1 MENLIERL
9 NKAID
14 IEYDTKNTE
23 LDNLSV
29 LPLKERI
36 LKGESIGNLRA
47 TFLPIRQGSGEIS
60 FKQVTVTCEDNSSK
74 FRDGSPVILKK
85 DNYAFELNIL
95 KDDGETLVLLSGYSM
110 YGLPSSLDGSN
121 GWELTVAKVDI
132 RNIVKKS
139 IEILDRDQEKRAYIS
154 GIFSGSILPDIST
167 MRNEKAINLVENTN
181 LNPTQKLAFTKAY
194 ATRNYYLIQ
203 GPPGSGKTL
212 LLAHLA
218 LEFAKEGKK
227 VLITAATH
235 TAINNA
241 LQKASILSQYPHI
254 IKVGKSHQKESLNA
268 NGSTAKNIPD
278 FRRSGYD
285 NNSEGII
292 VGATCYSPQT
302 KKLEFMDWDIVIVD
316 EAGQL
321 SVSLATA
328 AMVKGKKYIFIGDH
342 MQLPPI
348 ISEGQNDPIFSKSVF
363 EVLFEHAPGVMLD
376 TTYRMNKAINRF
388 PSNQFYGGKL
398 LTNFMNENRVLEI
411 DRPFMNH
418 QNILDPDLPE
428 VLYCHFH
435 NSPNTRSVFEANI
448 TAELVVELL
457 FSGVPASEIAC
468 VTPYR
473 SQVRQLKKA
482 LESKNIEVENLKE
495 IFIDTIEKIQGQER
509 DVIIYSLATSDP
521 IKAKRRAD
529 FFFNSNRLNVALTRA
544 RKKRIVLASKKTFE
558 LETDDPK
565 LEKLI
570 NVFKAFYN
578 DAHKVYEESAG
589 GGLF

>member
-9 NKAID
+9 NEAID

-23 LDNLSV
+23 INNLGT

-36 LKGESIGNLRA
+36 LKGDSIGNLQA
-47 TFLPIRQGSGEIS
+47 TFLPIKLGAGEIS
-60 FKQVTVTCEDNSSK
+60 FKQVTVTCEDNLSK
-74 FRDGSPVILKK
+74 FRDGSPVILKR
-85 DNYAFELNIL
+85 DNYSFELNVL
-95 KDDGETLVLLSGYSM
+95 KDDGETLILLSGYSM
-110 YGLPSSLDGSN
+110 YGVPSHLDGSN

-132 RNIVKKS
+132 RHIVKKS
-139 IEILDRDQEKRAYIS
+139 TEILDNDQEKKSYIS
-154 GIFSGSILPDIST
+154 GIFSGSISPNILTKEND
-167 MRNEKAINLVENTN
+167 RAVNLVENTN

-194 ATRNYYLIQ
+194 ATKNYYLIQ

-218 LEFAKEGKK
+218 VEFAKEGKK
-227 VLITAATH
+227 VLITASTH

-254 IKVGKSHQKESLNA
+254 IKVGKSHQKESLND
-268 NGSTAKNIPD
+268 NGSTAKNIPN
-278 FRRSGYD
+278 FKGSGYD
-285 NNSEGII
+285 NNSKGII

-302 KKLEFMDWDIVIVD
+302 RKLEFMDWDVIIVD

-321 SVSLATA
+321 SVPLATA

-342 MQLPPI
+342 KQLPPI

-376 TTYRMNKAINRF
+376 TTYRMNKGINRF
-388 PSNQFYGGKL
+388 PSNQFYGGNLKS
-398 LTNFMNENRVLEI
+398 NFLNENWLLET
-411 DRPFMNH
+411 DRPFRNH
-418 QNILDPDLPE
+418 QNILDPNLPE

-435 NSPNTRSVFEANI
+435 NSPNTRSIYEADL
-448 TAELVVELL
+448 TADLVVELL
-457 FSGVPASEIAC
+457 FSGVSASEIAC
-468 VTPYR
+468 ITPYR
-473 SQVRQLKKA
+473 AQVRQLKKA
-482 LESKNIEVENLKE
+482 LVNKNIEAEDLE
-495 IFIDTIEKIQGQER
+495 QIFVDTIEKIQGQER

-521 IKAKRRAD
+521 IKAKQRAE

-558 LETDDPK
+558 LEADDPK

-589 GGLF
+589 SGLF